1 MEDPIFDLVV
11 IGGGINGVGI
21 ALDAQG
27 RGLSTAL
34 IEKKDLAS
42 ATSSASSKLIHGGLR
57 YLEYYEFRLVRE
69 ALSEREVLLKKAPH
83 LVKPLRFIMP
93 HRKHLR
99 PAWMI
104 RAGLFLYD
112 ILAKRDVLPGSRFLR
127 FNPATSPLKTELTKG
142 FEYSDCWVDDAR
154 LVALNA
160 VQFRDLGGTVLTYS
174 QCIGATQVDGLWH
187 IAVRDTDN
195 GEEHT
200 LKARGLVNAA
210 GPWVESL
217 ITIEMARPSPYHIQ
231 LIRGSH
237 LVVPKL
243 YNDDRAYILQNSDDR
258 IVFVIPY
265 LDHFSLVGTTDVK
278 HTGSADDV
286 TISAEEIDYLC
297 AVVNDHFQRQVTPA
311 DIVWTYS
318 GVRALCD
325 DESDSPQALTRDY
338 TIALQTVAGLPLLSI
353 FGGKLTTYRKLSEA
367 ALNKL
372 KPFFNTMKPAWTE
385 TSLLP
390 GGDMGMSVADYSQQL
405 QQRYPFLLKA
415 TARRLATCYGARA
428 ETILGDAS
436 TLTDLGQDF
445 GQQFTEAELN
455 YLIDCEF
462 VRKGEDAL
470 WRRSKMGLFLDKD
483 QQQAIGDYIDNYVAD
498 RSKNP
503 GANGATDKHYSLA

>member
-1 MEDPIFDLVV
+1 MTDPIFDLVV

-57 YLEYYEFRLVRE
+57 YLEHYEFRLVRE
-69 ALSEREVLLKKAPH
+69 ALSEREVMLKKAPH

-93 HRKHLR
+93 HRKQLR

-112 ILAKRDVLPGSRFLR
+112 VLGKRDVLPSSRFLR
-127 FNPATSPLKTELTKG
+127 FNPATSPLNAEFTKG

-174 QCIGATQVDGLWH
+174 QCTGATQVDDLWH
-187 IAVRDTDN
+187 VTVRDTDN
-195 GEEHT
+195 GSERT
-200 LKARGLVNAA
+200 LKARGLINAA

-217 ITIEMARPSPYHIQ
+217 LTTAMARTSPYHIQ

-237 LVVPKL
+237 MVVPRL
-243 YNDDRAYILQNSDDR
+243 YDDDRAYILQNSDDR

-265 LDHFSLVGTTDVK
+265 LDHFSLIGTTDVK
-278 HTGSADDV
+278 HSGSADEAS
-286 TISAEEIDYLC
+286 ISAAEIDYLC
-297 AVVNDHFQRQVTPA
+297 AVVNDHFQRKVSAA

-338 TIALQTVAGLPLLSI
+338 TIALQTVAGLPLLSV

-372 KPFFNTMKPAWTE
+372 KPFFAAMKPPWTE
-385 TSLLP
+385 SSLLP
-390 GGDMGMSVADYSQQL
+390 GGDMGMAVGDYSRQL
-405 QQRYPFLLKA
+405 LQHYPFLLA
-415 TARRLATCYGARA
+415 TTARRLATCYGARA
-428 ETILGDAS
+428 EIILKGAS
-436 TLTDLGQDF
+436 SSADLGRNF

-455 YLIDCEF
+455 YLVDCEF

-470 WRRSKMGLFLDKD
+470 WRLSKMGLFLDND
-483 QQQAIGDYIDNYVAD
+483 QQQAVADYIDAYVAG

-503 GANGATDKHYSLA
+503 ALTAPRINTTA